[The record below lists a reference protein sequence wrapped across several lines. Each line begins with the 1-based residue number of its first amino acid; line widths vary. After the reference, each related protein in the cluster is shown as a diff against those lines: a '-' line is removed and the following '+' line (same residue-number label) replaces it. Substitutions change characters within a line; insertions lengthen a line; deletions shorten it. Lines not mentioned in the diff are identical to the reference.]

1 MTARSTRHRLLATG
15 AVLAAGT
22 LALTACGS
30 QGGTKATTTQPSA
43 AASKAPLFDKLP
55 AAVQKAGVVKV
66 GSEVAYAPVEFMQS
80 GKPVGIDPDL
90 AEALGKQLGVTFQIQ
105 NTGFDTLI
113 TGLDSKRF
121 DLAMSAITDNK
132 ERQGKGVDFVDYFS
146 AGTSILVK
154 KGNPE
159 KIQTLDDLCGKTV
172 ALQKA
177 TTNEDIAKEQA
188 KKCDADGKGKL
199 TIQAYAHDGE
209 ALLKIKGGGA
219 VADLNDFPV
228 AAYNAQT
235 SGGGN
240 DFEVVGDQIQAGLY
254 GIAVSKENTQLRDAV
269 KAALDALI
277 ANGEYAK
284 ILDKWQVKQGAV
296 SSAQVNG
303 GS

>member
-1 MTARSTRHRLLATG
+1 MTARSLRHRLFATG
-15 AVLAAGT
+15 AVLVAGS
-22 LALTACGS
+22 LSLTACGS
-30 QGGTKATTTQPSA
+30 QGGSKSTPTKPSS
-43 AASKAPLFDKLP
+43 AASKAPLFSKLP
-55 AAVQKAGVVKV
+55 ADIQKSGVVKV
-66 GSEVAYAPVEFMQS
+66 GSEVAYAPVEFMQD

-105 NTGFDTLI
+105 NSGFDTLI

-121 DLAMSAITDNK
+121 DLVMSAMTDNK
-132 ERQGKGVDFVDYFS
+132 DRQGKGVDFVDYFK

-159 KIQTLDDLCGKTV
+159 KIQSLDDLCNKTV

-177 TTNEDIAKEQA
+177 TTNEDIANEQA
-188 KKCDADGKGKL
+188 KKCKL
-199 TIQAYAHDGE
+199 TVQAYAHDGE

-254 GIAVSKENTQLRDAV
+254 GIAVSKQNTQLRDAV
-269 KAALDALI
+269 KAALEALI
-277 ANGEYAK
+277 ADGEYAK
-284 ILDKWQVKQGAV
+284 IMDKWKVQQGAV
-296 SSAQVNG
+296 TSVQING

>member
-1 MTARSTRHRLLATG
+1 MTARFPRHRLIATG
-15 AVLAAGT
+15 AVLAAGS

-30 QGGTKATTTQPSA
+30 QGGSKSTATKPSSA
-43 AASKAPLFDKLP
+43 SSKAPLFSKLP
-55 AAVQKAGVVKV
+55 ADIQKSGVVKV
-66 GSEVAYAPVEFMQS
+66 GSEVAYAPVEFMQN

-90 AEALGKQLGVTFQIQ
+90 ADALGKQLGVSFQIQ
-105 NTGFDTLI
+105 NSGFDTLI
-113 TGLDSKRF
+113 TGLASKRF
-121 DLAMSAITDNK
+121 DLVMSAMTDNK
-132 ERQGKGVDFVDYFS
+132 ERQGKGVDFVDYFK

-159 KIQTLDDLCGKTV
+159 KIQSLDDLCNKTV

-188 KKCDADGKGKL
+188 KKCKL
-199 TIQAYAHDGE
+199 TIQGYDHDGE

-240 DFEVVGDQIQAGLY
+240 DFEVVGDQIDAGLY

-277 ANGEYAK
+277 ADGEYAK
-284 ILDKWQVKQGAV
+284 IMDKWKVQQGAV
-296 SSAQVNG
+296 TSAQING

>member
-1 MTARSTRHRLLATG
+1 MTARPLRHRLLATG
-15 AVLAAGT
+15 ALLAAGS

-30 QGGTKATTTQPSA
+30 QGTAKSPADQSTTSA
-43 AASKAPLFDKLP
+43 KAPFFDKLP
-55 AAVQKAGVVKV
+55 ADIQKSGVVKV

-80 GKPVGIDPDL
+80 GKTVGIDPDL
-90 AEALGKQLGVTFQIQ
+90 AAALGKQLGVTFQIQ
-105 NTGFDTLI
+105 NADFGTLI
-113 TGLDSKRF
+113 TGLSSKRF
-121 DLAMSAITDNK
+121 DLAMSAMTDTK
-132 ERQGKGVDFVDYFS
+132 ERQGSGVDFVDYFR

-159 KIQTLDDLCGKTV
+159 HIQTLDDLCGRTV

-188 KKCDADGKGKL
+188 KKCAADGKGKL

-228 AAYNAQT
+228 AAYNVQT
-235 SGGGN
+235 SGNGA
-240 DFEVVGDQIQAGLY
+240 DFEVVGEQIQAGLY
-254 GIAVSKENTQLRDAV
+254 GIAVSKENPQLRDAV

-277 ANGEYAK
+277 SDGEYAK
-284 ILDKWQVKQGAV
+284 ILEHWQVQQGAV
-296 SSAQVNG
+296 TSAQLNG